1 MTIETTRVF
10 EAALALPEQDRQE
23 LANQLIESVF
33 HTDPELEDKWAREIE
48 TRIQSIR
55 DGTAELI
62 DEKDVYAGLDED

>member
-1 MTIETTRVF
+1 M
-10 EAALALPEQDRQE
+10 
-23 LANQLIESVF
+23 ANQLIESVF